1 MKPSLPLF
9 ILLTAAVALMG
20 ISCGRPSPDAQTVN
34 VLEWTDSM
42 IERANE
48 ISGNVEAFRTFYK
61 KNTEAK
67 RVYEMLEGTRM
78 IIRSKEGNT
87 VPGALMRTLE
97 DNTVILERPIYVT
110 EGKKNEALVSTD
122 GETWYTTR
130 NDIDLEI
137 DNFVSHYHFETDY
150 RSEDLFMEIEYDFA
164 MTFNDSR
171 TEERVRGR
179 RDVEVLEAG
188 MVFKDSAN
196 DARENYNLRRNIVYL
211 PEGTKISIDFL
222 IEGNLLTSRD
232 VGGAMKVEFL
242 RDMYFFRDGVMFG
255 LSWNNRDWDLPIL
268 SFEFDP
274 LLLVEA
280 VEDDYVEVVFGMLLN
295 YHGGS

>member
-1 MKPSLPLF
+1 MKLYLPALC
-9 ILLTAAVALMG
+9 IIIAGAALVST
-20 ISCGRPSPDAQTVN
+20 SCGRPSPEAETVN
-34 VLEWTDSM
+34 ILEWSHSM

-61 KNTEAK
+61 RNSEAK
-67 RVYEMLEGTRM
+67 RVYEMLEGTRVV
-78 IIRSKEGNT
+78 IKSRRGDT
-87 VPGALMRTLE
+87 VPGALLRTLE
-97 DNTVILERPIYVT
+97 DNTVVLEQPIYVT

-130 NDIDLEI
+130 NDLDLEI
-137 DNFVSHYHFETDY
+137 DNFVSYYHFDTDY
-150 RSEDLFMEIEYDFA
+150 RPEDLFMEIEYDFA
-164 MTFNDSR
+164 MTFNDDK

-179 RDVEVLEAG
+179 REVSVLEAG
-188 MVFKDSAN
+188 MVFKDSA
-196 DARENYNLRRNIVYL
+196 DDSRENYNLRRDIVYL

-232 VGGAMKVEFL
+232 RDGAMRVEFL
-242 RDMYFFRDGVMFG
+242 RDMYFFRDGILFG
-255 LSWNNRDWDLPIL
+255 LSWDNRNWDLPIF

-280 VEDDYVEVVFGMLLN
+280 VTDDYIKVVFGMVLE
-295 YHGGS
+295 YSGSS

>member
-1 MKPSLPLF
+1 MKHYLPLLL
-9 ILLTAAVALMG
+9 ILAVVSVVTT
-20 ISCGRPSPDAQTVN
+20 SCGRPSPNAETVN
-34 VLEWTDSM
+34 ILDWSHSM

-48 ISGNVEAFRTFYK
+48 ISGDVEAFRSFYK
-61 KNTEAK
+61 RNNEAK
-67 RVYEMLEGTRM
+67 RVFEMTEGTRM
-78 IIRSKEGNT
+78 IIRSREGKT

-97 DNTVILERPIYVT
+97 DNTVILERPIFVT

-137 DNFVSHYHFETDY
+137 DNFVGHYHFETDY
-150 RSEDLFMEIEYDFA
+150 RPEDLFIEIEYDFA
-164 MTFNDSR
+164 LTFNDGR

-179 RDVEVLEAG
+179 RDVTVLEAG
-188 MVFKDSAN
+188 MVFKDSA
-196 DARENYNLRRNIVYL
+196 DDDRENFNLKRSIVYL
-211 PEGTKISIDFL
+211 PAGTKISIDFL

-232 VGGAMKVEFL
+232 IAGDMKIDFL
-242 RDMYFFRDGVMFG
+242 RDMYFFRDGILFG
-255 LSWNNRDWDLPIL
+255 LSWNNRDWNLPVL

-280 VEDDYVEVVFGMLLN
+280 IEDDYIEVVFGMLIK
-295 YHGGS
+295 YTGSS